1 MSDHAAPTPWSRG
14 VLALLL
20 GLLLATGTGFA
31 QDQDATPREQ
41 AVNAARA
48 AMEDAIDAGE
58 APYPDRPNWSDAISH
73 ARRALELAPNDRE
86 ALGLLAE
93 IYSRTNFYGPA
104 WRTWNRYLAAGYEL
118 TPEWTPMF
126 TGAGEE
132 MAYSAYQR
140 GDLQQAASVHLD
152 VLDAV
157 PFHRASRVW
166 MGRIR
171 MEQGRPADAI
181 PYWEAAAEQDPD
193 DDRASY
199 FLRLAQDQAEW
210 GVEAVNAF
218 REGVRRYENGNL
230 DGAARSFERATD
242 ANADYAEGW
251 AWRGRIAFERA
262 SWRVAQRHYE
272 RAAELAPGNE
282 TYRYFRNEAER
293 RAG

>member
-1 MSDHAAPTPWSRG
+1 MSDHAARPQWSRG

-20 GLLLATGTGFA
+20 GLLLAAGAGLA

-41 AVNAARA
+41 AVNAARS
-48 AMEDAIDAGE
+48 AMQDAIAAGE
-58 APYPDRPNWSDAISH
+58 APYPDRPNWSEAISH
-73 ARRALELAPNDRE
+73 ARRAVELAPSDRE

-93 IYSRTNFYGPA
+93 VYSRTNFYGPA
-104 WRTWNRYLAAGYEL
+104 WRTWDRYLDQGYDL
-118 TPEWTPMF
+118 TPDWTPLF
-126 TGAGEE
+126 AEAGEQ
-132 MAYSAYQR
+132 MAYAAYQR
-140 GDLQQAASVHLD
+140 GDLQEAARVHLD
-152 VLDAV
+152 VLDVV

-199 FLRLAQDQAEW
+199 FLRLVQDQAEW

-218 REGVRRYENGNL
+218 REGVRRYENGDL

-242 ANADYAEGW
+242 ANAAYAEAW
-251 AWRGRIAFERA
+251 AWRGRVAFERE
-262 SWRVAQRHYE
+262 SWRVAQRHYA
-272 RAAELAPGNE
+272 RALELAPDND